1 METLKIDGSICHG
14 GGQIL
19 RSALALSAIL
29 GKPFEMHSIRKNRS
43 QPGLRRQH
51 LCGVLAAAE
60 ICGAKLEGAE
70 LGSEDLLFIPKK
82 IKAGTYQF
90 AVGTGGSVSLVLQSI
105 LLPLA
110 VQKVKSHISVAG
122 GTYTPQAPTAE
133 FFTET
138 FVPRMNQMGYS
149 VKAEITRAGFFR
161 IGGGLVQVDCC
172 RKDNFMP
179 VYWMEK
185 ESPRKCFIQILT
197 SHFPEK
203 TTLKVA
209 KLIREELSK
218 MRNMIP
224 YELEIMEN
232 PDIEEPGAAVIV
244 RTAGRIPT
252 VFSEIAQYGYS
263 SEALARSLGKQI
275 RSFLAASA
283 PIESHLADQIILP
296 LFFAAGGIFLTKSSS
311 EHLESCIK
319 ILELFTG
326 QKVKTERDGKCL
338 VVNVPKLR
346 RENND

>member
-138 FVPRMNQMGYS
+138 LVPRMNQMGYS

-185 ESPRKCFIQILT
+185 ESPRKCFIQIVT

-338 VVNVPKLR
+338 VVDVPKLR

>member
-138 FVPRMNQMGYS
+138 LVPRMNQMGYS

-185 ESPRKCFIQILT
+185 ESPRKCFIQIVT

-232 PDIEEPGAAVIV
+232 PDIEEPGAVVIV

>member
-29 GKPFEMHSIRKNRS
+29 GKPFEMHSVRKDRS

-138 FVPRMNQMGYS
+138 LVPRMNQMGYS
-149 VKAEITRAGFFR
+149 VKAEIIRAGFFR

-185 ESPRKCFIQILT
+185 ESPRKCFIQIVT

-203 TTLKVA
+203 TTLKIA

-224 YELEIMEN
+224 YELEIVEN

-244 RTAGRIPT
+244 RTAGRTPT

-283 PIESHLADQIILP
+283 PIETHLADQIILP
-296 LFFAAGGIFLTKSSS
+296 LFFAAGGTFLTKGSS

-326 QKVKTERDGKCL
+326 QKVKTGKDGKCL
-338 VVNVPKLR
+338 IVNVPKLR